1 MSFLFYFSSNLVLAK
16 SEILMQFDKIYNVF
30 YILLSVN
37 LIQIVEASY

>member
-16 SEILMQFDKIYNVF
+16 SKNLMQFGEIFNV
-30 YILLSVN
+30 LSVN